1 MSISTPFIRRPIA
14 TTLLTVGIVL
24 AGLVAVGL
32 LPVSTLPQM
41 DFPTISVGASLPGA
55 SPETMASSVAA
66 PLERQ
71 LAHIAGVTEMTSS
84 SGLGSTGITLQFDL
98 NRDIN
103 GAARDVQAAINA
115 AQSFLP
121 ADLPIH
127 PSYRKVNPSES
138 PILILSLTSD
148 IVTKADIYD
157 IADSIL
163 AQKLSQVEGI
173 GQVIIGGGASRAV
186 RVELNPTALNKYG
199 IGMDVV
205 RTAISSTN
213 ADRPKGQLSNG
224 KKTWEIQT
232 NDQLYTAQEYR
243 SLIVAYSNGR
253 AVRLSDVADVQD
265 SVADLRNAALINGKQ
280 GIPVILFRQP
290 GANVIKTVDAVLSL
304 LPRLQA
310 SIPPAIKLA
319 VVLDRSPTIRASMKE
334 AQRTV
339 VISGILVILVVFLFL
354 RNIRSTIIPSIVVP
368 VSIIST
374 FGVMFLLHFSLDNLS
389 LMALTVA
396 TGFVVDDAIVVVE
409 NITRYIEKG
418 MSPKDAA
425 IKGAQEIGFTILTMS
440 VSLVA
445 VFIPILLMGGVL
457 GRLFR
462 EFALTL
468 SVAILISMVVSLTTT
483 PMMCAFLLKSKKEEP
498 HGRLFNAS
506 EGVFKWMHHSYEKS
520 LSWTLR
526 HQGFMLILTLAAL
539 VTSIIMFTIVP
550 KGFFPQQD
558 TGRLSGNIQASQ
570 DISFQ
575 SMEKKLKAVVKIV
588 LKDPAVDTLAAFT
601 GGGSTRNTARMFI
614 ALKPLEVRKATS
626 DQVIA
631 RLRKKLSSVPGAP
644 AFLSSVQDLTV
655 GGRMSNAQYQYTL
668 QADHLADLLTWA
680 PRVEDQL
687 RKLPQ
692 ITDLNSDRQ
701 NKGQETDLVIDRKTA
716 ARMGITAQEIDSTLY
731 DAFGQRE
738 VSTTYKQLNQYYVIM
753 EVAPKFWQR
762 PETLKYIYVKSST
775 GALVP
780 LSAFAHYE
788 STTTSLA
795 VAHQG
800 QFPAITFSFN
810 LPVGVALGDA
820 VKAVNSAMKNILLPV
835 TIHGSFQ
842 GTAQAFQ
849 SSLSNEGILILTA
862 LGAVY
867 IVLGILYESYIHPI
881 TILSTLPSAGVGA
894 LLALAITH
902 TELSIIAIIGIILLI
917 GLVKKNGI
925 LMVDFALDAER
936 LEGKNSRDSIYEACL
951 LRFRPIMMTTM
962 SAILG
967 ALPLALGWGMGSE
980 LRRPLGIAIIGGLIF
995 SQMLTLYTTPA
1006 VYLFMEWLRNGGWLA
1021 FYYVAL
1027 WSGLIW
1033 SIVAGAAFLLICLF
1047 KSVGLNDLITLCSF
1061 ILVRIIYIYLF
1072 VQMIKAYKNKN
1083 SMTPN
1088 IIVNLMTQVIGV
1100 AIAAFFIFVILEYSF
1115 FSAHLLQTVLGLLI
1129 SPICW
1134 YYIWKTYF
1142 KKSKRV
1148 ALFYGNNAGY

>member
-1 MSISTPFIRRPIA
+1 MSISTPFINRPIA

-24 AGLVAVGL
+24 AGLVSVGL
-32 LPVSTLPQM
+32 LPVSPLPQM
-41 DFPTISVGASLPGA
+41 DFPTISVSAGLPGA

-84 SGLGSTGITLQFDL
+84 SGLGSTSITLQFDL

-115 AQSFLP
+115 AQDYLP
-121 ADLPIH
+121 SDLPIH

-148 IVTKADIYD
+148 TMTKAAIYD
-157 IADSIL
+157 VADTIL
-163 AQKLSQVEGI
+163 AQKLSQLDGI

-186 RVELNPTALNKYG
+186 RVEINPTALNKYG
-199 IGMDVV
+199 IGLDVV

-213 ADRPKGQLSNG
+213 ADRPKGQLANG
-224 KKTWEIQT
+224 SKTWEIKT
-232 NDQLYTAQEYR
+232 NDQLFVAKDYR
-243 SLIVAYSNGR
+243 PLIVSYSKGR
-253 AVRLSDVADVQD
+253 PVLLSDVADVMD
-265 SVADLRNAALINGKQ
+265 SVADIRNASLINGKQ

-290 GANVIKTVDAVLSL
+290 GANIIQTVDAVLNL
-304 LPRLQA
+304 LPRLRA
-310 SIPPAIKLA
+310 SISPAINLS
-319 VVLDRSPTIRASMKE
+319 VVMDRSPSIRASMKE

-354 RNIRSTIIPSIVVP
+354 RNIRSTIIPGIVVP

-374 FGVMFLLHFSLDNLS
+374 FGVMYLLHFSLDNLS

-418 MSPKDAA
+418 MAPKEAA
-425 IKGAQEIGFTILTMS
+425 IRGAQEIGFTILTMS

-462 EFALTL
+462 EFAMTL

-483 PMMCAFLLKSKKEEP
+483 PMMCAILLKPKKEET
-498 HGRLFNAS
+498 HGRIYRAT
-506 EGVFKWMHHSYEKS
+506 EGIFDWMHRSYEGS
-520 LSWTLR
+520 LSWALR
-526 HQGFMLILTLAAL
+526 HQGIMLSLTLAAL
-539 VTSIIMFTIVP
+539 VTSIFLIMYIP
-550 KGFFPQQD
+550 GGLFPQQD
-558 TGRLSGNIQASQ
+558 TGRLMGSIQASQ

-575 SMEKKLKAVVKIV
+575 SMQKKLNAVVKIIM
-588 LKDPAVDTLAAFT
+588 KDPAVATTAAFT
-601 GGGSTRNTARMFI
+601 GGGSSRNTARMFI
-614 ALKPLEVRKATS
+614 ALKPLEERKIST

-644 AFLSSVQDLTV
+644 AFLQGVQDLTI
-655 GGRMSNAQYQYTL
+655 GGRMGNAQYQYTL
-668 QADHLADLLTWA
+668 QGDHLDELMTWA
-680 PRVEDQL
+680 PKVEAQL
-687 RKLPQ
+687 RQLPQ
-692 ITDLNSDRQ
+692 IADLNSDKQ

-716 ARMGITAQEIDSTLY
+716 ARMGITAQAIDSTLY
-731 DAFGQRE
+731 DAFGQRQ
-738 VSTTYKQLNQYYVIM
+738 VSTTYIQLNQYYVVM

-762 PETLKYIYVKSST
+762 PETLKYIYVKSSNGT
-775 GALVP
+775 VVP
-780 LSAFAHYE
+780 LSAFARYT
-788 STTTSLA
+788 SSTTSLA

-800 QFPAITFSFN
+800 QFPAVTFSFN

-820 VKAVNSAMKNILLPV
+820 VKAVNGAMNKIMLPT

-842 GTAQAFQ
+842 GTAQAYQ
-849 SSLSNEGILILTA
+849 TSLSNEPILILVA

-867 IVLGILYESYIHPI
+867 IVLGILYESYIHPV

-894 LLALAITH
+894 LLALLFFK
-902 TELSIIAIIGIILLI
+902 TELSVIAMIGLILLI

-925 LMVDFALDAER
+925 LMVDFAIDAER

-962 SAILG
+962 SAIFG
-967 ALPLALGWGMGSE
+967 ALPLAFGTGMGSE
-980 LRRPLGIAIIGGLIF
+980 LRRPLGIAIIGGLVF
-995 SQMLTLYTTPA
+995 SQMLTLYTTP
-1006 VYLFMEWLRNGGWLA
+1006 V
-1021 FYYVAL
+1021 
-1027 WSGLIW
+1027 
-1033 SIVAGAAFLLICLF
+1033 
-1047 KSVGLNDLITLCSF
+1047 
-1061 ILVRIIYIYLF
+1061 IYLYMERF
-1072 VQMIKAYKNKN
+1072 RIWWEGIKNRNQRK
-1083 SMTPN
+1083 
-1088 IIVNLMTQVIGV
+1088 
-1100 AIAAFFIFVILEYSF
+1100 AIPC
-1115 FSAHLLQTVLGLLI
+1115 SA
-1129 SPICW
+1129 
-1134 YYIWKTYF
+1134 
-1142 KKSKRV
+1142 
-1148 ALFYGNNAGY
+1148 